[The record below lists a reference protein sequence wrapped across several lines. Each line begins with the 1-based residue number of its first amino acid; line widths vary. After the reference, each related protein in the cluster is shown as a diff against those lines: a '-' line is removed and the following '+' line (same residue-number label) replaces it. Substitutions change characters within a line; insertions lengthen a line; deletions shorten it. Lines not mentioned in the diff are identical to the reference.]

1 MRIALAACALLLGS
15 AAVPL
20 AAQAE
25 RLLRVNILADPAMVD
40 PVTYSELVAGTVMKP
55 MYEGFTRTRE
65 DGSSEPALAV
75 SWSFSPD
82 NKVLTFKLRDG
93 VHFHSGRSFGA
104 KDVKYTF
111 EALLRPGSKG
121 GLNAAPLRTIAGAAA
136 FAEGKATE
144 ITGMRVVDPLTLE
157 ITFDRPDVLFPI
169 YPFQFMDSGIVAE
182 LGPDW
187 MTKAS
192 AGTGP
197 YQFVR
202 WTRGVEIVE
211 ARNPDYWGGAAK
223 IDGIDFLIVP
233 SGDTALSMYD
243 AGELDYVEVP
253 ESSFRRV
260 LADDRYA
267 KELIKVP
274 KAQINYLGMNQGLYA
289 PFRDIRVRQ
298 AMSLSIDRAA
308 MIKGLFNGAA
318 IPLNGQVT
326 PGIAGFTPGLPALAY
341 DPARAKQLMAE
352 AGFPDGKGLPTV
364 QITSTAPFK
373 DEITYLAGQFKR
385 VLGMPVEVNVVER
398 ATHIRA
404 MNAGEE
410 MLFPWGWTA
419 DYPDAQTFLAE
430 VWTSTSPYNRSRYS
444 NPAFDKIMAD
454 AQMAGDADKR
464 YALYGQAEKLLM
476 ADWATAPLPITT
488 YVALRK
494 PYVHGLTE
502 TPFGFSSFQPATI
515 D

>member
-1 MRIALAACALLLGS
+1 MRALAVAC
-15 AAVPL
+15 VL
-20 AAQAE
+20 AAMAIAPPVADAKM
-25 RLLRVNILADPAMVD
+25 LRVNIVADPAMID
-40 PVTYSELVAGTVMKP
+40 PITYSELVATNVMRP
-55 MYEGFTRTRE
+55 MYEGFTRTRD
-65 DGSSEPALAV
+65 DGASEPALATG
-75 SWSFSPD
+75 WSFSAD
-82 NKVLTFKLRDG
+82 NKVLTFRLRDG
-93 VHFHSGRSFGA
+93 VRFHSGRPFGA

-111 EALLRPGSKG
+111 EELLRPGNKG
-121 GLNAAPLRTIAGAAA
+121 GLNAPSLKTIAGAAE
-136 FAEGKATE
+136 FADGKATG
-144 ITGMRVVDPLTLE
+144 ISGIRVIDPLTVE
-157 ITFDRPDVLFPI
+157 IDFVRPDVLFPI
-169 YPFQFMDSGIVAE
+169 YPFQFMDSGTVAE

-197 YQFVR
+197 YKFVR
-202 WTRGVEIVE
+202 WTRGVEVE
-211 ARNPDYWGGAAK
+211 EAANPAYWGGAPK
-223 IDGIDFLIVP
+223 IDGIHFLVVP

-267 KELIKVP
+267 RELLKVG
-274 KAQINYLGMNQGLYA
+274 KAQVNYLGMNQSLYA

-298 AMSLSIDRAA
+298 AMSLAIDRAA
-308 MIKGLFNGAA
+308 MIKGLFNNAA

-326 PGIAGFTPGLPALAY
+326 PGVAGFHDGLPPLAF
-341 DPARAKQLMAE
+341 DPARAKQLMAD

-410 MLFPWGWTA
+410 ALFPWGWTA
-419 DYPDAQTFLAE
+419 DYPDAQTFLGAM
-430 VWTSTSPYNRSRYS
+430 WTSGSPYNRTRYK
-444 NPAFDKIMAD
+444 NPEFDRIMAD
-454 AQMAGDADKR
+454 AQLAGDANKR
-464 YALYGQAEKLLM
+464 YALYGEAEKVLM

-494 PYVHGLTE
+494 PNVHGLTE
-502 TPFGFSSFQPATI
+502 TPFGFSSFQPVVI

>member
-1 MRIALAACALLLGS
+1 MRIVATVLLGAW
-15 AAVPL
+15 AALVAPS

-25 RLLRVNILADPAMVD
+25 KVLRVNIIADPAMID
-40 PVTYSELVAGTVMKP
+40 PVTYSELVAGDVMKP
-55 MYEGFTRTRE
+55 MYEGFTRTRD
-65 DGSSEPALAV
+65 DGSSEPALAT
-75 SWSFSPD
+75 SWAFSSD

-93 VHFHSGRSFGA
+93 VTFHSGRPFGA

-121 GLNAAPLRTIAGAAA
+121 GLNAPPLATIAGAKE
-136 FAEGKATE
+136 FMDGKAQE
-144 ITGMRVVDPLTLE
+144 ISGIRVVDPLTVE
-157 ITFDRPDVLFPI
+157 ITFARPDVLFPI
-169 YPFQFMDSGIVAE
+169 YPFQFMDSGIVDE

-197 YQFVR
+197 YKFVK
-202 WTRGVEIVE
+202 WTRGVDVVE
-211 ARNPDYWGGAAK
+211 ARNPSYWGGAPA
-223 IDGIDFLIVP
+223 IDGIRFLIVP

-243 AGELDYVEVP
+243 AGELDFVEVP

-274 KAQINYLGMNQGLYA
+274 KAQINYLGMNQALYA

-298 AMSLSIDRAA
+298 AISLSIDRAA
-308 MIKGLFNGAA
+308 MIKGLYNGAA

-326 PGIAGFTPGLPALAY
+326 PGIAGYHGDLPSLGY

-352 AGFPDGKGLPTV
+352 AGYPDGKGLPPV

-373 DEITYLAGQFKR
+373 DAITYLAGQFKR
-385 VLGMPVEVNVVER
+385 VLGMDVAVNVVER

-410 MLFPWGWTA
+410 AFFPWGWTA
-419 DYPDAQTFLAE
+419 DYPDAMTFLGA
-430 VWTSTSPYNRSRYS
+430 VWMSDSPYNRSRYK
-444 NPAFDKIMAD
+444 NADFDRIMSQ
-454 AQMAGDADKR
+454 AQMTGDAAAR
-464 YALYGQAEKLLM
+464 YALYWQAEKLLM

-494 PYVHGLTE
+494 PNVHGLTE
-502 TPFGFSSFQPATI
+502 TPFGFSSFQLMTM

>member
-1 MRIALAACALLLGS
+1 MRAAATVLVLLAGIAAAAP
-15 AAVPL
+15 AR
-20 AAQAE
+20 AE
-25 RLLRVNILADPAMVD
+25 KMLRVNVLADPAMID
-40 PVTYSELVAGTVMKP
+40 PITYSELVAGNVMKP
-55 MYEGFTRTRE
+55 MYEGFTRTRD
-65 DGSSEPALAV
+65 DGGSEPALAV

-82 NKVLTFKLRDG
+82 DRVLTFKLRPG
-93 VHFHSGRSFGA
+93 VRFHSGRVFGA
-104 KDVKYTF
+104 RDVKYTF
-111 EALLRPGSKG
+111 EELLRPGSKG
-121 GLNAAPLRTIAGAAA
+121 GLNAPALNSVAGAAD
-136 FAEGKATE
+136 FAAGRASE
-144 ITGMRVVDPLTLE
+144 IAGLRVVDPLTLE
-157 ITFDRPDVLFPI
+157 VTFAKPDVLFPI

-182 LGPDW
+182 LGADW

-197 YQFVR
+197 YKFVR
-202 WTRGVEIVE
+202 WTRGVEIDE
-211 ARNPDYWGGAAK
+211 ARNPDYWGGAPK
-223 IDGIDFLIVP
+223 VDGIRFLVVP
-233 SGDTALSMYD
+233 SGDTAISMYD
-243 AGELDYVEVP
+243 AGELDFAEVP

-260 LADDRYA
+260 LSDDRYA
-267 KELIKVP
+267 RELIEVP

-326 PGIAGFTPGLPALAY
+326 PGVAGYHPGLPPLAY
-341 DPARAKQLMAE
+341 DPARARALMAE
-352 AGFPDGKGLPTV
+352 AGFPDGHGLPPV
-364 QITSTAPFK
+364 QITGTAPFK
-373 DEITYLAGQFKR
+373 DEITYLAGQFKK

-410 MLFPWGWTA
+410 ALFPWGWTA
-419 DYPDAQTFLAE
+419 DYPDAQTFLGE
-430 VWTSTSPYNRSRYS
+430 VWTSGSPYNRARYR
-444 NPAFDKIMAD
+444 NPEFDRIMAE
-454 AQMAGDADKR
+454 ARLAGDAEKR
-464 YALYGQAEKLLM
+464 YALYGQAEQVLM

-494 PYVHGLTE
+494 PNVHGLTE
-502 TPFGFSSFQPATI
+502 TPFGFSSFQPVTI